1 MDMRRDLSDLS
12 FLIVEDNMH
21 MRSILRSVLG
31 GLGARFVCEASD
43 GADGLEAVLDR
54 RPDFILCDWVMKPV
68 NGSDF
73 IRTLR
78 SDSDPILNT
87 IPVVIISAHC
97 HRSTIVEAVNVG
109 IHGFIAKPV
118 SPAILYRHIV
128 TVMEKQSTHGR
139 SKGLLFGPAA
149 ERRRVPHSS
158 QAPNRTDIGEPD
170 ESGPELDDGTDLA
183 LL

>member
-1 MDMRRDLSDLS
+1 MDMRRDLSDVS
-12 FLIVEDNMH
+12 FLIVEDNVH
-21 MRSILRSVLG
+21 MRSILRSILG
-31 GLGARFVCEASD
+31 GFGARYVCEASD

-68 NGSDF
+68 NGADF

-87 IPVVIISAHC
+87 IPVVIVSAHC

-118 SPAILYRHIV
+118 SPAILYGHIV
-128 TVMEKQSTHGR
+128 TVMEKQKLHGR
-139 SKGLLFGPAA
+139 SRGLLFGPAA
-149 ERRRVPHSS
+149 ERRNVQYSRN
-158 QAPNRTDIGEPD
+158 APKRTDVGKPADNWPEPD
-170 ESGPELDDGTDLA
+170 AMTDLA